1 MNGTMEKTTRHP
13 GQGDLVR
20 LMDRELDE
28 ITARRIRDH
37 VDGCARCMARS
48 RTLER
53 RSTAFSQMVSRL
65 DEGTPSQDEL
75 ARRRHTRRAGVTHR
89 AIVWRTAAVIMVG
102 LFGAMSVPQL
112 RAWVA
117 EQWSGLG
124 WLGEPAITAVE
135 DERTLAE
142 TPAAP
147 PVDELPIERHAV
159 SFIPEGREFLVEV
172 RATQAEGVLTLT
184 MRPGREASAV
194 VEGRGPDADLVVMP
208 YGVRIV
214 NVATASLDYQV
225 EVPSNLDR
233 VRVRIGN
240 RPDVLLPMSEVGREW
255 TLRYDLTD

>member
-1 MNGTMEKTTRHP
+1 MNGTMEQTGQHP

-20 LMDRELDE
+20 LLDGELDE
-28 ITARRIRDH
+28 LAERRMRDH
-37 VDGCARCMARS
+37 VDGCARCMARL

-53 RSTAFSQMVSRL
+53 RSTTFSQMVGRL
-65 DEGTPSQDEL
+65 DDGAPQRDEL
-75 ARRRHTRRAGVTHR
+75 APRRAVSSGPSHR
-89 AIVWRTAAVIMVG
+89 AMVWRVAAVLMVG
-102 LFGAMSVPQL
+102 VFGAMSVPQL

-117 EQWSGLG
+117 EQWTGLG
-124 WLGEPAITAVE
+124 WLGEPAATAVE

-147 PVDELPIERHAV
+147 PAEEQPSERHAV

-172 RATQAEGVLTLT
+172 RATQAGGVLTLT

-208 YGVRIV
+208 YGVRIE
-214 NVATASLDYQV
+214 NAAAATLDYQV
-225 EVPSNLDR
+225 EVPSDLDR

-240 RPDVLLPMSEVGREW
+240 RPDVLLPVSEVGREW